1 MMLYA
6 LLRLSPVVIS
16 PPCHA
21 ICLLVA
27 TATEC
32 TQKKNG
38 CEKVERSTAISPS
51 TSHECVRSRLLC
63 YSTLLLEEEQ
73 GMNFPLVR
81 KGIIEIVIRMRKG
94 GKLHLFFPFSS
105 IPRHRNPLS
114 GKAVAARFRVE
125 EQRWKE
131 VEVLT
136 TPFFFSSLIL
146 S

>member
-1 MMLYA
+1 MLYA

-38 CEKVERSTAISPS
+38 CEKVERSTAITPS

-73 GMNFPLVR
+73 GMNFSLVR
-81 KGIIEIVIRMRKG
+81 KGIIEIV
-94 GKLHLFFPFSS
+94 HPD
-105 IPRHRNPLS
+105 
-114 GKAVAARFRVE
+114 E
-125 EQRWKE
+125 ERRQAS
-131 VEVLT
+131 
-136 TPFFFSSLIL
+136 PFFSVLFDPPPSQPS
-146 S
+146 